1 MNCEFAHEIVAKLD
15 QLYAC
20 NDLATKQLL
29 RQQWQSLRYVFDDD
43 IHEFLCRFDGLVTDL
58 QSAGCQLSDEEIVSQ
73 LLISMPR
80 EYNVTVKI
88 LRKMRDLN
96 IQIAKQSLIADYN
109 EERIQRQVSASG
121 LSRHG
126 NLSGGFNR
134 NLTSSKIGR
143 DTQGRNLR
151 ESKEHTQP
159 FRCSLCG
166 RRGHLDAFCRT
177 DMTKVQCFDCG
188 KTGHIKNSSKC
199 RVTSASNLERVE
211 SGAQHTGSQNPA
223 SFFANEGNNNYRK
236 STVKFKLD
244 SGASDHFCNRNE
256 VFRSSRILEKPL
268 NISTA
273 KEGVYVQAYESGQIF
288 CPATESNETSIINDV
303 KYVPSLKENLLSVGC
318 LAEKNY
324 ITVFSNRGAEIIDE
338 NDGRIVFTGKK
349 VDRLFEVNFDFD
361 DSKEHVANFTTV
373 CDTRLWHSRLAHIN
387 MESLKNMC
395 NKKLIPNFRFNNKD
409 IQFCEP
415 CTLGKQ
421 TSLPYKTSINRASR
435 KLELIHTDVCYIGDD
450 VLNGFKYFVTFLDD
464 FSHFCVVYLIQTKD
478 EAFSLPIRFEI

>member
-1 MNCEFAHEIVAKLD
+1 MLRAEGVADALKISNVDTRGFDKKNAQCMHLIATWLDSNHLRYAMNCEFAHEIVAKLD

-166 RRGHLDAFCRT
+166 RRG
-177 DMTKVQCFDCG
+177 
-188 KTGHIKNSSKC
+188 
-199 RVTSASNLERVE
+199 
-211 SGAQHTGSQNPA
+211 
-223 SFFANEGNNNYRK
+223 
-236 STVKFKLD
+236 
-244 SGASDHFCNRNE
+244 
-256 VFRSSRILEKPL
+256 
-268 NISTA
+268 
-273 KEGVYVQAYESGQIF
+273 
-288 CPATESNETSIINDV
+288 
-303 KYVPSLKENLLSVGC
+303 
-318 LAEKNY
+318 
-324 ITVFSNRGAEIIDE
+324 
-338 NDGRIVFTGKK
+338 
-349 VDRLFEVNFDFD
+349 
-361 DSKEHVANFTTV
+361 
-373 CDTRLWHSRLAHIN
+373 
-387 MESLKNMC
+387 
-395 NKKLIPNFRFNNKD
+395 
-409 IQFCEP
+409 
-415 CTLGKQ
+415 
-421 TSLPYKTSINRASR
+421 
-435 KLELIHTDVCYIGDD
+435 
-450 VLNGFKYFVTFLDD
+450 
-464 FSHFCVVYLIQTKD
+464 
-478 EAFSLPIRFEI
+478 